1 MSKKVQS
8 NIYGDI
14 TPLQY
19 LFSGSDIELNH
30 HIMNIFGE
38 DPSKSYT
45 PTDIFELITNDYPD
59 ISEDKV
65 TSILTKLTNQ
75 GNLERVLPIKRMSQK
90 PRTIKDL
97 QQQRPYTITDIG
109 RHTHEMLI
117 NLKNIETA
125 VRTRFDNEYF
135 INIHKQLNT
144 ITNIL
149 KKSINHEPL
158 SEDDANEVVN
168 ALDVVKTDYHN
179 IKMSIRNLNEDH
191 SKLHNLIANNDD
203 TQLLETLRDFIQRIR
218 NYVNQVYEEI
228 YKRDNLINIQKLT
241 EELKTYDDVAYYT
254 FYDNIVH
261 KTTLTLKVIKSDDND
276 LYKSN
281 IEHYV
286 KRTKEIIKE
295 VSIIDDINDEM
306 NALFGN
312 VKNTL
317 EIIRTNMQNQ
327 HQQQLFIDQVQKL
340 EQIDSIEDAHKQ
352 FEEEFNTIELNH
364 FNVKNAKLDTT
375 YDLIFLNT
383 KERDQKPRQ
392 TKQKKQ
398 IIVQSDEDIKLKEE
412 RKEEHQRQIE
422 LFNDRIRMLFKEDGT
437 LVSTMIQDEDVFSK
451 LTEDIVQTTSDIVHE
466 TTLGQ
471 SFSDFIITIE
481 REPKTTHKTMIES
494 PTRKFIT
501 SKVIIKRQ
509 DVN

>member
-228 YKRDNLINIQKLT
+228 YKRDNLINIQKL
-241 EELKTYDDVAYYT
+241 
-254 FYDNIVH
+254 
-261 KTTLTLKVIKSDDND
+261 
-276 LYKSN
+276 
-281 IEHYV
+281 
-286 KRTKEIIKE
+286 
-295 VSIIDDINDEM
+295 
-306 NALFGN
+306 
-312 VKNTL
+312 
-317 EIIRTNMQNQ
+317 
-327 HQQQLFIDQVQKL
+327 

-481 REPKTTHKTMIES
+481 REPKTTHKTMI
-494 PTRKFIT
+494 
-501 SKVIIKRQ
+501 
-509 DVN
+509 